1 MRFKKIIDN
10 EDSNSTL
17 FIIDEETGETTVTIK
32 GSVIM
37 KIVEDMGEVSAQ
49 AAIAAM
55 VQEVYPELTH
65 DEIKEIF
72 A

>member
-10 EDSNSTL
+10 QEENSMV
-17 FIIDEETGETTVTIK
+17 FIIDEESGETTVTLR
-32 GSVIM
+32 GDVIM
-37 KIVEDMGEVSAQ
+37 KIIQDMGEVAAQ
-49 AAIAAM
+49 AAIVAM

-65 DEIKEIF
+65 EEIQEIF